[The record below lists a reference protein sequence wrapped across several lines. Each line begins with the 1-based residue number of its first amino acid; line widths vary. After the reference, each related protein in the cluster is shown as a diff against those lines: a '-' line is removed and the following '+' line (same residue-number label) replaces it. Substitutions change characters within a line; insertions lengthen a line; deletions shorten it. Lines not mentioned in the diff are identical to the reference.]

1 MNDHATSFLFGVEQ
15 SVSGAS
21 WIAPKKAKE
30 NLKDLFKQEFD
41 LTEAMSELL
50 VNRNFNIEELS
61 NFFDPKIKNLM
72 PDPLVLKDMDKTINR
87 LLKAILDK
95 ETIGIFGDYDVDG
108 ACSSAI
114 IYSYLIKLG
123 CKVEVH
129 IPDRFTEG
137 YGPNTQAL
145 MKLKEQGCNLIITV
159 DCGITAFEPLKKANE
174 ENIDIIIIDHHI
186 TEPNLPEA
194 YSIINPNRFDE
205 ESKLGYLS
213 AAGVCFLTLVALD
226 RKLRENNI
234 KSNVDLKLYLDLVAL
249 ATICDVVPLRFL
261 NRAFVSTGLK
271 VMGWRQNHGLKALFD
286 LSNLREIPN
295 EQNLGYIIGPRINAA
310 GRLGNSNLGVQLL
323 CCNSE
328 VEASVIADKL
338 NQLNEKR
345 KHIQNSVLES
355 AIDKLNK
362 VDISNKNVIVLAD
375 TEWHEGVIGI
385 VAGRIKDRFHK
396 PSIII
401 SINKDGI
408 GKGSSRSVSGFDIG
422 SAIIAAQQNGI
433 LLSGGGH
440 AMAAG
445 LTVEQ
450 QKLEELDNFLN
461 ERFIKSIKPS
471 VRLKDYKIEADIN
484 LRAANKKL
492 VEEFRKIA
500 PFGSENSEPIIAI
513 SKIRIKNFRSVGKE
527 GKHFS
532 FIASDE
538 SGDTLNCIAFNAAGS
553 PLGDAIKIASN
564 GPLLHLIGYLRENSF
579 NSQPQLNVIDCYLIN

>member
-1 MNDHATSFLFGVEQ
+1 MNDHATSFLFGVER

-345 KHIQNSVLES
+345 KDIQNSVLEIS
-355 AIDKLNK
+355 IYKLNK
-362 VDISNKNVIVLAD
+362 
-375 TEWHEGVIGI
+375 E
-385 VAGRIKDRFHK
+385 
-396 PSIII
+396 
-401 SINKDGI
+401 
-408 GKGSSRSVSGFDIG
+408 
-422 SAIIAAQQNGI
+422 
-433 LLSGGGH
+433 
-440 AMAAG
+440 
-445 LTVEQ
+445 
-450 QKLEELDNFLN
+450 
-461 ERFIKSIKPS
+461 
-471 VRLKDYKIEADIN
+471 
-484 LRAANKKL
+484 
-492 VEEFRKIA
+492 
-500 PFGSENSEPIIAI
+500 
-513 SKIRIKNFRSVGKE
+513 
-527 GKHFS
+527 
-532 FIASDE
+532 
-538 SGDTLNCIAFNAAGS
+538 
-553 PLGDAIKIASN
+553 
-564 GPLLHLIGYLRENSF
+564 
-579 NSQPQLNVIDCYLIN
+579 

>member
-1 MNDHATSFLFGVEQ
+1 MNDRTTSFLFGVEQ

-145 MKLKEQGCNLIITV
+145 MNLKEQGCNLIITV

-328 VEASVIADKL
+328 VEASVIAEKL

-345 KHIQNSVLES
+345 KDIQNSVLES

-362 VDISNKNVIVLAD
+362 EDISNKNVIVLAD

-579 NSQPQLNVIDCYLIN
+579 NSQPQLTVIDCYLIN

>member
-1 MNDHATSFLFGVEQ
+1 MNDHATSFLFGVER

-145 MKLKEQGCNLIITV
+145 MKLKEKGCNLIITV
-159 DCGITAFEPLKKANE
+159 DCGITAFEPLKKASE

-345 KHIQNSVLES
+345 KDIQNSVLES

-538 SGDTLNCIAFNAAGS
+538 SGDTLNCIAS
-553 PLGDAIKIASN
+553 VSYT
-564 GPLLHLIGYLRENSF
+564 HLTLPTNRE
-579 NSQPQLNVIDCYLIN
+579 V

>member
-1 MNDHATSFLFGVEQ
+1 MNDKVTSFLFGVEK

-30 NLKDLFKQEFD
+30 NLKDLFIQEFD
-41 LTEAMSELL
+41 LSEAMSELL
-50 VNRNFNIEELS
+50 VNRNFNIEELT

-72 PDPLVLKDMDKTINR
+72 PDPLVLKDMDKTIER
-87 LLKAILDK
+87 LLKAVLNK

-205 ESKLGYLS
+205 ESKLGYLA

-226 RKLRENNI
+226 RKLREKNI
-234 KSNVDLKLYLDLVAL
+234 NSNIDLKLHLDLVAL
-249 ATICDVVPLRFL
+249 ATICDVVPLKFL
-261 NRAFVSTGLK
+261 NRAFVSSGLK
-271 VMGWRQNHGLKALFD
+271 VMGWRQNYGLKALFD
-286 LSNLREIPN
+286 LSNVREIPN

-310 GRLGNSNLGVQLL
+310 GRLGNSNLGVELL

-328 VEASVIADKL
+328 VEASELADKL
-338 NQLNEKR
+338 NHLNEKR
-345 KHIQNSVLES
+345 KDIQNNVLES
-355 AIDKLNK
+355 AIDKLDNI
-362 VDISNKNVIVLAD
+362 DISNKNVIVLAD
-375 TEWHEGVIGI
+375 HEWHEGVIGI
-385 VAGRIKDRFHK
+385 VAGRIKDRLHK

-408 GKGSSRSVSGFDIG
+408 GKGSCRSVHSFDIG

-440 AMAAG
+440 SMAAG

-450 QKLEELDNFLN
+450 EKLKELDTFLN
-461 ERFIKSIKPS
+461 ERFLKSKKPFF
-471 VRLKDYKIEADIN
+471 RLKDYKIESVIN
-484 LRAANKKL
+484 LRAANIRL

-500 PFGSENSEPIIAI
+500 PFGAENSEPLIAV
-513 SKIRIKNFRSVGKE
+513 SKIRVKNFRSLGNE

-532 FIASDE
+532 FVASDE
-538 SGDTLNCIAFNAAGS
+538 YGDKLSCVAFNVAGS
-553 PLGDAIKIASN
+553 PLGNAIKTASN

-579 NSQPQLNVIDCYLIN
+579 NSKPQLTVIDCYLFN

>member
-159 DCGITAFEPLKKANE
+159 DCGITAFEPLKKAKE
-174 ENIDIIIIDHHI
+174 ENIDIIIFDHHI
-186 TEPNLPEA
+186 TEPNLPDA

-345 KHIQNSVLES
+345 KDIQNSVLES

-527 GKHFS
+527 DKHFS

-579 NSQPQLNVIDCYLIN
+579 NSQPQLTVIDCYLIN

>member
-1 MNDHATSFLFGVEQ
+1 MNDHATSFLFGVER

-345 KHIQNSVLES
+345 KDIQNSVLES

-408 GKGSSRSVSGFDIG
+408 GKGSCRSVHSFDIG

-440 AMAAG
+440 SMAAG

-450 QKLEELDNFLN
+450 EKLKELDKFLN
-461 ERFIKSIKPS
+461 ERFLKSKKFFF
-471 VRLKDYKIEADIN
+471 RLKDYKIESVIN
-484 LRAANKKL
+484 LRAANIRL
-492 VEEFRKIA
+492 VEEFRKMA
-500 PFGSENSEPIIAI
+500 PFGAENSEPLIAV
-513 SKIRIKNFRSVGKE
+513 SKIRVKNFRSLGNE

-532 FIASDE
+532 FLATDE
-538 SGDTLNCIAFNAAGS
+538 YGDNLSCVAFNVAGS
-553 PLGDAIKIASN
+553 PLGDAIKTASN

-579 NSQPQLNVIDCYLIN
+579 NSKPQLTVIDCYLFN

>member
-30 NLKDLFKQEFD
+30 NLIDLFKQEFD
-41 LTEAMSELL
+41 LTGAMSELL

-205 ESKLGYLS
+205 KSKLGYLS

-249 ATICDVVPLRFL
+249 ATICDVVTLRFL

-345 KHIQNSVLES
+345 KDIQNSVLES

-461 ERFIKSIKPS
+461 ERFIKSINPS

-500 PFGSENSEPIIAI
+500 QFGSENSEPIIAI

-579 NSQPQLNVIDCYLIN
+579 NSQPQLTVIDCYLIN

>member
-1 MNDHATSFLFGVEQ
+1 MNDRTTSFLFGVEQ

-145 MKLKEQGCNLIITV
+145 MNLKEQGCNLIITV

-328 VEASVIADKL
+328 VEASVIAEKL

-345 KHIQNSVLES
+345 KDIQNSVLES

-362 VDISNKNVIVLAD
+362 EEISNKNVIVLAD

-579 NSQPQLNVIDCYLIN
+579 NSQPQLTVIDCYLIN

>member
-345 KHIQNSVLES
+345 KDIQNSVLES

-362 VDISNKNVIVLAD
+362 EDISNKNVIVLAD

-538 SGDTLNCIAFNAAGS
+538 SGDTLNCIAFSVAGS

-579 NSQPQLNVIDCYLIN
+579 NSQPQLTVIDCYLIN

>member
-345 KHIQNSVLES
+345 KDIQNSVLES

-362 VDISNKNVIVLAD
+362 LDSSNKNVIVLAD

-579 NSQPQLNVIDCYLIN
+579 NSQPQLTVIDCYLIN

>member
-1 MNDHATSFLFGVEQ
+1 MNDHTTSFLFGVEK

-271 VMGWRQNHGLKALFD
+271 VMGWRKNHGLKALFD

-345 KHIQNSVLES
+345 KDIQNSVLES

-362 VDISNKNVIVLAD
+362 AEISNKNVIVLAD
-375 TEWHEGVIGI
+375 TKWHEGVIGI

-450 QKLEELDNFLN
+450 EKLEELDNFLN

-538 SGDTLNCIAFNAAGS
+538 SGDTLNCIAFNVAGS
-553 PLGDAIKIASN
+553 PLGDGIKIASN

-579 NSQPQLNVIDCYLIN
+579 NSKPQLTVIDCYLIN

>member
-145 MKLKEQGCNLIITV
+145 MMLKEQGCNLIVTV

-174 ENIDIIIIDHHI
+174 ENIEIIIIDHHI

-345 KHIQNSVLES
+345 KDIQNSVLES

-579 NSQPQLNVIDCYLIN
+579 NSQPQLTVIDCYLIN

>member
-345 KHIQNSVLES
+345 KDM
-355 AIDKLNK
+355 A
-362 VDISNKNVIVLAD
+362 
-375 TEWHEGVIGI
+375 
-385 VAGRIKDRFHK
+385 
-396 PSIII
+396 
-401 SINKDGI
+401 
-408 GKGSSRSVSGFDIG
+408 
-422 SAIIAAQQNGI
+422 IAAYLSRNEDMEKLDEKIAGLVKKSKQTGIPYGI
-433 LLSGGGH
+433 LKKSYDRGMAAWRTGHRPGTTPQQWAFARINSFLTGGGARKADADLWSKAKGAKKKKESYEIGQDYANH
-440 AMAAG
+440 TYEIDPYSAPKKKATKESIQEWYENEEVHDKYRERYG
-445 LTVEQ
+445 ERWIVKLTETYDKMMEKVPCC
-450 QKLEELDNFLN
+450 EECEDLFDL
-461 ERFIKSIKPS
+461 S
-471 VRLKDYKIEADIN
+471 
-484 LRAANKKL
+484 
-492 VEEFRKIA
+492 
-500 PFGSENSEPIIAI
+500 
-513 SKIRIKNFRSVGKE
+513 
-527 GKHFS
+527 
-532 FIASDE
+532 
-538 SGDTLNCIAFNAAGS
+538 
-553 PLGDAIKIASN
+553 
-564 GPLLHLIGYLRENSF
+564 LIH
-579 NSQPQLNVIDCYLIN
+579 I